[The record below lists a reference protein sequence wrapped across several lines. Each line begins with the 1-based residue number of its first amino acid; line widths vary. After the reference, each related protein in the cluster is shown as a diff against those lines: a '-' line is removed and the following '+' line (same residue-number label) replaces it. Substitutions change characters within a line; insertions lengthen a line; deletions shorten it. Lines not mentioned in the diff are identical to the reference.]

1 MTEKELTKE
10 MKKYWKNNGWLAIR
24 NQQNIGSHK
33 GLADFIVL
41 KDGMHIFVELKGE
54 KGRQSPIQKD
64 FQKNI
69 EDNGGNYCLCKSIDD
84 FENYV
89 NLLYMNKWLQI

>member
-33 GLADFIVL
+33 GIADFIVI
-41 KDGMHIFVELKGE
+41 KDGITVFVELKGA
-54 KGRQSPIQKD
+54 KGKQTQDQKKFCEDVVNHGGYYCVCRSADEFVLYIQD
-64 FQKNI
+64 EGI
-69 EDNGGNYCLCKSIDD
+69 EL
-84 FENYV
+84 
-89 NLLYMNKWLQI
+89 